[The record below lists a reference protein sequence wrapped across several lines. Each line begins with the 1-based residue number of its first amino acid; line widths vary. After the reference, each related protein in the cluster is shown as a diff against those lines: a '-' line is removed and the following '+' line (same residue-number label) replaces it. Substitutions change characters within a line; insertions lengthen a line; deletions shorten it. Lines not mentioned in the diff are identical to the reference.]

1 MSGRYS
7 SFSKRLDKIEENLA
21 KQKRLRKTAS
31 SLLPHFIANLNSEIF
46 EEEIY
51 QPGPTDGYRRLGQ
64 LLVRSFCRPSESL
77 RRLGKDPVE
86 MEKFVAAYKLAL
98 EKDTAVRYRGRILIQ
113 KKPELA
119 LYRPN

>member
-1 MSGRYS
+1 MSGKYS
-7 SFSKRLDKIEENLA
+7 GFSKRLDKVEENLA

-64 LLVRSFCRPSESL
+64 LLVRSFRRPSESL
-77 RRLGKDPVE
+77 RRLAKDPVE

-98 EKDTAVRYRGRILIQ
+98 EKDMQSDIEGGY
-113 KKPELA
+113 
-119 LYRPN
+119 